1 MTKQISE
8 HAAAAKAIRAELK
21 RNNIKARVRTS
32 TGSMTSSITVTIQ
45 QDLIP
50 AAVADVKA
58 FCEQY
63 QMGHFDGMTDCYE
76 YSNRRDLPQV
86 KFVFVNVD
94 YSDELRAEVAAYVAE
109 IGGIADHEQDR
120 YQHIV
125 MNGTWGDFWVS
136 RKPRVRVAA

>member
-8 HAAAAKAIRAELK
+8 HAAAAKQIRAELK
-21 RNNIKARVRTS
+21 KNGIKASVRAS

-50 AAVADVKA
+50 AAIAEIKD
-58 FCEQY
+58 FCNQY
-63 QMGHFDGMTDCYE
+63 QMGHFDGMTDMYE

-86 KFVFVNVD
+86 KFVFVNID
-94 YSDELRAEVAAYVAE
+94 YSDELRAEVAEYVAS
-109 IGGIADHEQDR
+109 IGGIEAHEQDR

-125 MNGTWGDFWVS
+125 MNGTWGDFWAT